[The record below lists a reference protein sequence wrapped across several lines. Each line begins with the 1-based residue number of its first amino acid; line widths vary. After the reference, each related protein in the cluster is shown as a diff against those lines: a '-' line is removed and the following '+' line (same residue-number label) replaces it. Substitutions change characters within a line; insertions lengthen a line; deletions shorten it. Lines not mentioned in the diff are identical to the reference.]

1 MRMSIENGFMTMSY
15 HFFQKFLS
23 LTLFVP
29 KLCKLQHFS
38 EFWDGIWR
46 RTDLLKLA
54 SKPLIYAHQNWQ
66 IEPSKLLKHPIDLLS
81 NFILC
86 IMQLLLYAFLMLLF
100 TNSKGAKCP
109 ILAKEPI
116 STYICQLCDIL
127 SWSCF
132 AYRPY
137 FAIKWKPKQ
146 MFIHDKILNIIVS
159 KVMKVQL
166 HYAMI
171 SLSRFIYT
179 SIWHVFYWIVIS
191 CHNKDYR
198 TKSLII
204 VQYLL
209 YRGCWWIYSF
219 WVEWHGYYICR
230 FRDSK
235 WSCKVKKVIKER
247 IWRPDITWIGHVIIR

>member
-23 LTLFVP
+23 LTLFVS

-132 AYRPY
+132 AYRSY
-137 FAIKWKPKQ
+137 FALKWKLKQ
-146 MFIHDKILNIIVS
+146 MFMIK
-159 KVMKVQL
+159 
-166 HYAMI
+166 YWI
-171 SLSRFIYT
+171 SLSA
-179 SIWHVFYWIVIS
+179 
-191 CHNKDYR
+191 
-198 TKSLII
+198 KSWKYNCIM
-204 VQYLL
+204 
-209 YRGCWWIYSF
+209 RW
-219 WVEWHGYYICR
+219 
-230 FRDSK
+230 
-235 WSCKVKKVIKER
+235 
-247 IWRPDITWIGHVIIR
+247 